1 MTSLYNLGNRADSCV
16 LSGIAAVP
24 DTEYVLKNL
33 VANVDLNGH
42 HVRLQRYDP
51 EKQRWG
57 FLIQDGDTK
66 YVKPETPC
74 EANHQ

>member
-42 HVRLQRYDP
+42 HVRLQRYDS
-51 EKQRWG
+51 EKQR
-57 FLIQDGDTK
+57 
-66 YVKPETPC
+66 
-74 EANHQ
+74 